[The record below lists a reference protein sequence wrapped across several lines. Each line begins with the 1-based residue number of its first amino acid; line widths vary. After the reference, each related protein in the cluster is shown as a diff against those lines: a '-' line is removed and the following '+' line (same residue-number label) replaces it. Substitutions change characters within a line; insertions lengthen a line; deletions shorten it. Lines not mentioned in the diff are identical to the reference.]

1 MIFLCPFFQTCSD
14 RSLLK
19 QQRQSILDNTATQAE
34 RIAHEAKEKKW
45 QQENLEERREKATL
59 NGYEMGYHIFVPSY
73 EDFEISELTDL
84 STYAFPAFTVCI
96 LMSLSIVIVS
106 FKNKQKMVIKLCYW
120 NLALVIGSMFIFYFE
135 HILEEIN
142 QIKFGY
148 YLFVVNTIAII
159 VFCKKSIKQ
168 NAI

>member
-1 MIFLCPFFQTCSD
+1 
-14 RSLLK
+14 
-19 QQRQSILDNTATQAE
+19 
-34 RIAHEAKEKKW
+34 
-45 QQENLEERREKATL
+45 
-59 NGYEMGYHIFVPSY
+59 
-73 EDFEISELTDL
+73 
-84 STYAFPAFTVCI
+84 
-96 LMSLSIVIVS
+96 
-106 FKNKQKMVIKLCYW
+106 MVIKLCYW